1 MNKKNKKES
10 ENEYPS
16 IEEENRIIEEI
27 IKNQIIKGTNLDKG
41 YEDFEEEEN
50 EEDILE
56 KDKITEEI
64 LDNKFSFIVPEE
76 EEKIEEE
83 INQRKIQKIV
93 IEDLLI
99 ELFEYHYNGMIGQ
112 KRKNPQSRV
121 FATKYNI
128 EFYYTKLNIN
138 FIKFSKYIL
147 LILEQKIE
155 ELIEYIKK
163 KISKQKLSVKD
174 ILDIKKSLC
183 LVGINIGKI
192 FERAFENTK
201 KFDISSVLEVLFI
214 TEILN
219 DNDIDIS
226 DQEYEEII
234 NISKLDEKDN
244 FEKYVDE
251 CKSYFEK
258 LENGEKDEEDL
269 DVEVEEEKINENT
282 DAKINENQ
290 IEEMNN
296 KNNENHIDKKEEN
309 HNENIN
315 KINIE
320 KEEKNNQDMDINNK
334 IKILIEKNESLTVED
349 LLKYINGNDNKK
361 KKKKK
366 RRKKKKIEENKN
378 INNINIQIE
387 EKDGVVENFKS
398 YIIDSYENIDK
409 NQKIKP
415 NLSQAFLDKLIVLSN

>member
-1 MNKKNKKES
+1 M
-10 ENEYPS
+10 
-16 IEEENRIIEEI
+16 
-27 IKNQIIKGTNLDKG
+27 
-41 YEDFEEEEN
+41 
-50 EEDILE
+50 
-56 KDKITEEI
+56 
-64 LDNKFSFIVPEE
+64 
-76 EEKIEEE
+76 
-83 INQRKIQKIV
+83 
-93 IEDLLI
+93 
-99 ELFEYHYNGMIGQ
+99 
-112 KRKNPQSRV
+112 
-121 FATKYNI
+121 
-128 EFYYTKLNIN
+128 
-138 FIKFSKYIL
+138 
-147 LILEQKIE
+147 
-155 ELIEYIKK
+155 
-163 KISKQKLSVKD
+163 KD

-258 LENGEKDEEDL
+258 LENGEKDEEDV

-309 HNENIN
+309 
-315 KINIE
+315 
-320 KEEKNNQDMDINNK
+320 
-334 IKILIEKNESLTVED
+334 L
-349 LLKYINGNDNKK
+349 
-361 KKKKK
+361 
-366 RRKKKKIEENKN
+366 
-378 INNINIQIE
+378 
-387 EKDGVVENFKS
+387 
-398 YIIDSYENIDK
+398 
-409 NQKIKP
+409 
-415 NLSQAFLDKLIVLSN
+415 

>member
-258 LENGEKDEEDL
+258 LENGEKDEEDV

-296 KNNENHIDKKEEN
+296 KNNKNHINKKEEN
-309 HNENIN
+309 PNENMN

-349 LLKYINGNDNKK
+349 LLKYIKEKKKKK

-366 RRKKKKIEENKN
+366 RRKKKKTEENKN
-378 INNINIQIE
+378 INNIDIQIE